1 MIKLKTSSLGKY
13 EVRQGESGQNCF
25 IKVFFKGHYEHYI
38 VVMWKKT
45 TELPVKELYIHYSL
59 VSGSSK

>member
-13 EVRQGESGQNCF
+13 EVRQGNLDKTVLLRF
-25 IKVFFKGHYEHYI
+25 FFKGHYEHYI
-38 VVMWKKT
+38 VVMWKKP